1 LAHAP
6 IDLPELGVS
15 DGAIVESRTTIE
27 IFGLLP
33 DDGDLVISTEDTL
46 EVKYKK
52 RGLGSALD
60 RLLPKASRHN
70 FEGAAARIILNP
82 NEHIAPAVRTCRGS
96 IYRTPN
102 DGRHKCRPYKE
113 LKRKFLYYQVTNLEQ
128 SHCVNCIWATAC

>member
-27 IFGLLP
+27 IFRVLP

-52 RGLGSALD
+52 
-60 RLLPKASRHN
+60 H
-70 FEGAAARIILNP
+70 
-82 NEHIAPAVRTCRGS
+82 
-96 IYRTPN
+96 
-102 DGRHKCRPYKE
+102 
-113 LKRKFLYYQVTNLEQ
+113 LE
-128 SHCVNCIWATAC
+128 IKK